1 MRGKKR
7 RSGVVVRPLDCR
19 VAVLAAGRE
28 RQAQRPLDPLEPA
41 GTIESGKGEWA
52 DKPGSVIRTT
62 IYLEHAS
69 PHASS
74 AQPGYTEGLPY
85 RIPICVCSRWGLP
98 SYVVAN
104 ALVRFY
110 RTVSAFLLHA
120 GESSF
125 LWHCPS
131 GRPAQPLAG
140 ILPLGARTFL
150 MLAHAI
156 ARLTRMYSIHCSANN
171 A

>member
-1 MRGKKR
+1 MVKKC
-7 RSGVVVRPLDCR
+7 RPK
-19 VAVLAAGRE
+19 GRHGNVSE
-28 RQAQRPLDPLEPA
+28 PISRALESA
-41 GTIESGKGEWA
+41 
-52 DKPGSVIRTT
+52 T
-62 IYLEHAS
+62 IYLDFAS
-69 PHASS
+69 PQSS
-74 AQPGYTEGLPY
+74 STQPECTEGRPY
-85 RIPICVCSRWGLP
+85 GIPICACSRWGLP

-156 ARLTRMYSIHCSANN
+156 ARLTRGGSIHRSSNDVYGRRCGPIGHLILLLQA
-171 A
+171 ALTGEARLAPAFKAI

>member
-1 MRGKKR
+1 M
-7 RSGVVVRPLDCR
+7 
-19 VAVLAAGRE
+19 
-28 RQAQRPLDPLEPA
+28 
-41 GTIESGKGEWA
+41 
-52 DKPGSVIRTT
+52 
-62 IYLEHAS
+62 
-69 PHASS
+69 
-74 AQPGYTEGLPY
+74 
-85 RIPICVCSRWGLP
+85 
-98 SYVVAN
+98 
-104 ALVRFY
+104 RFY

-156 ARLTRMYSIHCSANN
+156 ARLTRGGSIHRSSNDVYGRRCGPIGHLILLLQA
-171 A
+171 ALTGEARLAPAFKAIRGTGLALAD